1 MFTFQATVLKCGV
14 LFGKLFIIYWML
26 VKSAK
31 CKHNN
36 SKIMSAVPKNTVT
49 WGMNTTIVNITILHM
64 KYVNSIKDSP
74 QIFSEV

>member
-36 SKIMSAVPKNTVT
+36 SKIMSAGPKKHRDMGYEYHYSQHN
-49 WGMNTTIVNITILHM
+49 NPAYEI
-64 KYVNSIKDSP
+64 
-74 QIFSEV
+74 